1 MTVASSDRL
10 LRRTLWANAVF
21 SVISGA
27 ILAEFAATL
36 AGLATHQ
43 PMVLAGLDLASVFEL
58 LGAGVGLAGLL
69 CGWIASRPRLPVGL
83 ARIVLGVD
91 LAWVLGSLMALVL
104 PAPWTTLG
112 VAGIVVVALIV
123 ADFAVLEYLGLRRLS
138 VT

>member
-36 AGLATHQ
+36 AGLATQQ
-43 PMVLAGLDLASVFEL
+43 PVV
-58 LGAGVGLAGLL
+58 LAGLL

-104 PAPWTTLG
+104 PAPWTTLS

-123 ADFAVLEYLGLRRLS
+123 ADFAILEYLGLRRLS
-138 VT
+138 VI